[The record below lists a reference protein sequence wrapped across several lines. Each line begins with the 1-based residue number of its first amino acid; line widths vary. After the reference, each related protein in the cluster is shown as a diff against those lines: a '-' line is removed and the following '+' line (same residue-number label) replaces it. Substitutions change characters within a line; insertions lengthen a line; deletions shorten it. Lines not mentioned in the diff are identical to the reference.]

1 MSATYQGLIT
11 ITDLTDNKA
20 CEIRGVN
27 VFKYNE
33 NGEIP
38 SASSSITLTAIL
50 SDNISGSNWQY
61 KNSLG
66 NFVDFSPITTS
77 DTITINHTDDIFI
90 NDIATIKKLTS
101 DESVFD
107 IFTITKIRD
116 GSPGDALINAVLS
129 NDNQIIPCD
138 GSGIPFESAF
148 PVSSKITI
156 YEGTEDITNKYSISA
171 TIQSDSGVPRL
182 IGSISGDTFTATSW
196 NALSQSY
203 YTATVTFTCTR
214 TGYSSINK
222 VLTLSKITTGSSPNY
237 YELTYDILATN
248 KNISNIFN
256 PSSVTFRANHI
267 NGELIEDYQGYLK
280 LYRVKI
286 DGTQETITTSNMSSD
301 DVGGYKY
308 TYTFS
313 QTLDINTKYLLAEL
327 YKTNGVG
334 DYLDKQSII
343 VTSDG
348 QSGSSPINIVL
359 GNVADVISCDVYG
372 KLKTDLIINI
382 PFTAYKGTSQISA
395 TITKSN
401 ITTRPSNLTDDDIT
415 ITSSTSSSSGNIKFT
430 LYAGSELGNDSGEIT
445 LTFTCNEKQVPMKYG
460 WSKSVQ
466 APQGETG
473 PQGIQGEKGEQGP
486 QGPKGED
493 GTTYYTWIK
502 YADTPTSGMSENP
515 TGKTYIGIAYNK
527 STLVESTNYS
537 DYAWSLI
544 KGDKG
549 DIGEQ
554 GIQGETGNQGPKG
567 DTGATGNGIST
578 ITYYYKTTTT
588 QIAPEA
594 STITSTKMP
603 TMSETDKYLWQKEI
617 IEYTDGTNQKT
628 VLLIAVYGDTGPQGP
643 QGEQG
648 IQGLQGIQGEKGE
661 QGIQGEKGDAGTDG
675 KTSYFHIK
683 YSEVANPTSS
693 SQITEEPSVYIGTYV
708 DFTEADSTDPTKYTW
723 SRFEGIQGEKGE
735 QGIPGIGTDGKT
747 SYLHIAYATSADGSE
762 GFSISES
769 ANKTYIGQYT
779 DFVSTDS
786 TDYTKYSWTK
796 IKGEQGIQGEIG
808 PQGEQGPKGDIGPKG
823 EQGPQG
829 EPGTPG
835 DPGKG
840 ISSIIEQWARG
851 TEISADANSWGT
863 SQPTLTSQYPTLWY
877 RQKIDWINPV
887 DTTYSP
893 SSSGVKST
901 MINELV
907 AFRNLI
913 ANDGYTTINGSKI
926 GSGTITLGGTVNGN
940 GLLEVYDSL
949 NNLVAKLSKDENIFA
964 GFKVKAGYG
973 ILGFGDTGDLQ
984 QSFFSLQHEW
994 VADWQYYFEEVP
1006 SIQFAQYTFGEEK
1019 FFDSIDG
1026 WYQSNNKGYANTTAM
1041 EEIKLEISS
1050 PTHVY
1055 MDVVDCSNNTVNDY
1069 GTVSIIGG
1077 TLDETSTY
1085 SSISGDVKWTGY
1097 NNHKVGGETIDFGIV
1112 QPGVHHIML
1121 RYKKGNS
1128 AAYENDR
1135 LYFRLYTGKEP
1146 ALFYEDEAGSLMY
1159 VSKTRLYQRR
1169 MEATYDDPNN
1179 PEFISYSCYKT
1190 LIRNASMDVEMSDSD
1205 YVPINEPEI
1214 PIQRSISKTNI
1225 GGGFIDFT
1233 FNNGSTR
1240 LGYEDVKH
1248 TLYTDANI
1256 CIEDGSGIT
1265 VTGLAGEIKMWA
1277 GDAIPAGWLLCDGS
1291 EVSKTDYP
1299 YLYGAIGDLW
1309 GTPSSSSN
1317 FKLPNLTGRVPVGYN
1332 SADTDTTE
1340 TFGQVGATGGARGAW
1355 YHTHTIGSSGAHSHS
1370 TEGRTGGS
1378 GTGAN
1383 IFESYNGA
1391 TGTRTVNVP
1400 RSGNNGN
1407 HTHSPG
1413 SSGSTGNKLA
1423 VDKANMPPYAVIKY
1437 IICAI

>member
-1 MSATYQGLIT
+1 MSETYQGLIT

-77 DTITINHTDDIFI
+77 DTIIINHTDDIFI

-286 DGTQETITTSNMSSD
+286 DGTQETITTSNMSFD
-301 DVGGYKY
+301 DVDRYKY

-334 DYLDKQSII
+334 DCLDKQSII

-359 GNVADVISCDVYG
+359 GNVADVIPCDVDG

-415 ITSSTSSSSGNIKFT
+415 ITSSTTSSSGNIQFK
-430 LYAGSELGNDSGEIT
+430 LYTGSELGNNSGEIT
-445 LTFTCNEKQVPMKYG
+445 LTFTCDGKQVPMKYG

-486 QGPKGED
+486 QGLKGED

-549 DIGEQ
+549 DTGEQ

-588 QIAPEA
+588 QTAPEA

-617 IEYTDGTNQKT
+617 IEYTDGTNQTT

-693 SQITEEPSVYIGTYV
+693 SQMTEEPSVYIGTYV
-708 DFTEADSTDPTKYTW
+708 DFTEADSTDPAKYTW

-735 QGIPGIGTDGKT
+735 QGIPGIGQDGKT

-769 ANKTYIGQYT
+769 TNKTYIGQYT

-851 TEISADANSWGT
+851 TETSADANSWST
-863 SQPTLTSQYPTLWY
+863 SQPTLTNEYPTLWY

-893 SSSGVKST
+893 SYSGVKST

-907 AFRNLI
+907 TFRNLI
-913 ANDGYTTINGSKI
+913 SNPGYTTINGDKI
-926 GSGTITLGGTVNGN
+926 GSGTITLGGTINGD

-973 ILGFGDTGDLQ
+973 MLGFGDTGDLQ
-984 QSFFSLQHEW
+984 RSYFSLQHEW
-994 VADWQYYFEEVP
+994 VGWDYYFEEVP
-1006 SIQFAQYTFGEEK
+1006 SIQFAQYTFGKEK

-1026 WYQSNNKGYANTTAM
+1026 WYQSNNKGYANTAAM
-1041 EEIKLEISS
+1041 EEIKLSLSS

-1121 RYKKGNS
+1121 RYKKGSS

-1169 MEATYDDPNN
+1169 IEATYDDPNN

-1214 PIQRSISKTNI
+1214 PIQRRISKTNI

-1240 LGYEDVKH
+1240 LRYEDVNH

-1256 CIEDGSGIT
+1256 RIEEGSGIT

-1277 GDAIPAGWLLCDGS
+1277 GDAIPGGWLLCDGS

-1299 YLYGAIGDLW
+1299 YLYEAIGDLW

-1332 SADTDTTE
+1332 AADTDTTE
-1340 TFGQVGATGGARGAW
+1340 TFGKVGATGGARGAW
-1355 YHTHTIGSSGAHSHS
+1355 YHTHTIGSSGDHYHASQ
-1370 TEGRTGGS
+1370 GRMEGS

-1391 TGTRTVNVP
+1391 SKTRAVNVP
-1400 RSGNNGN
+1400 RSGSNGA

-1413 SSGSTGNKLA
+1413 SSGSSGNKLA
-1423 VDKANMPPYAVIKY
+1423 ADKANMPPYAVVKY
-1437 IICAI
+1437 IICAF